1 MHLGRNVILNE
12 SALLVLALE
21 DWSIVAR
28 HIFDAMQGRLAA
40 MS

>member
-1 MHLGRNVILNE
+1 MHLGRNIILNE

-28 HIFDAMQGRLAA
+28 HVLDAMQGRLAA